1 MSIISYLRAA
11 SEAGRLPKQF
21 TALDCQN
28 LNLPWDP
35 GTYSTFLPKHCL
47 GNPGSYTAYFL
58 RVNEGLYELLLE
70 GGGNKAKTREYRY
83 QQLNDFLVN
92 TAAPVQ
98 TITLSFQQV
107 EIIIRA
113 KLPDAARKYRP
124 WWANQKVGN
133 RPQAESWMK
142 AGFKVDKVDLASTW
156 VKFVKI

>member
-1 MSIISYLRAA
+1 MSIINDLRAA

-21 TALDCQN
+21 TAQDCQN
-28 LNLPWDP
+28 LKLRWDP

-47 GNPGSYTAYFL
+47 GNPGNYSAYFL
-58 RVNEGLYELLLE
+58 RVNDGLYELLPY
-70 GGGNKAKTREYRY
+70 GDGNKVKTREYRY
-83 QQLNDFLVN
+83 QQLNNFLVN
-92 TAAPVQ
+92 APSPVQ

-113 KLPDAARKYRP
+113 KLPDASRKYRP

-142 AGFKVDKVDLASTW
+142 AGFKVDKVDLTCNW
-156 VKFVKI
+156 VKFTRI